1 MNRKA
6 RLEKRLAK
14 LMAKRDALT
23 QRALA
28 SQDAAEV
35 RSINE
40 QLADINDDITDVNE
54 ELAEIAAEEEARAAQ
69 QTAQQQA
76 ATPIDQRQQPPASAQ
91 LVNGSVVGAFATPT
105 PANQQRSNSN
115 PYESME
121 YRQAF
126 KDYVQRG
133 TAIPGKLITDISAYR
148 ESLPADMRAGVPIT
162 TADTAPA
169 IPLTIMR
176 EVINTVRK
184 RYGNLYAK
192 VEKMSVPGGVEFP
205 IGALQASFKWV
216 TESTVSPRQKL
227 DKLGKIMFSYH
238 TGEIRIAQ
246 SFLSQLLTIEAFE
259 SKITE
264 VIAIAY
270 VQAMDNGIVNGSGN
284 GQMLGILNDPR
295 VAATNQVVTMTAAQ
309 INNWTAWRKNFF
321 AKLPLGYRA
330 GEFIFPLSTVESY
343 LETMADANNN
353 PIFRQATGLEVNDG
367 DAMNP
372 NGRFFGRDISLVE
385 PDILT
390 DFDTANSGD
399 VIGIF
404 WQPWEYAIN
413 ENFGFTMRRYFDEET
428 NEWVDKALVVVDGKV
443 LNPNGIW
450 LIKKA

>member
-1 MNRKA
+1 MRKK

-14 LMAKRDALT
+14 LMSKRDALT
-23 QRALA
+23 KRAME
-28 SQDAAEV
+28 SQDVNEV

-40 QLADINDDITDVNE
+40 QLADINDEIEDVNE
-54 ELAEIAAEEEARAAQ
+54 ELKEIEEDDKRS
-69 QTAQQQA
+69 
-76 ATPIDQRQQPPASAQ
+76 QQPPANATS
-91 LVNGSVVGAFATPT
+91 VNGNITASFITP
-105 PANQQRSNSN
+105 PAQTQQRSDEN
-115 PYESME
+115 PLETME
-121 YRQAF
+121 YREAF
-126 KDYVQRG
+126 RAYVQRG
-133 TAIPGKLITDISAYR
+133 EAIPAKLVNDIAAYR
-148 ESLPADMRAGVPIT
+148 NNLPENLRAGVPIT
-162 TADTAPA
+162 TNETGPA
-169 IPLTIMR
+169 IPLTIIR
-176 EVINTVRK
+176 EVINTIRK

-192 VEKMSVPGGVEFP
+192 VTKTSIPGGVEFP
-205 IGALQASFKWV
+205 IGALQASFKWI

-227 DKLGKIMFSYH
+227 DKLGKIQFSYH

-270 VQAMDNGIVNGSGN
+270 VKAMDDGIINGSGN

-295 VAATNQVVTMTAAQ
+295 VLATSQVVTMTAAQ
-309 INNWTAWRKNFF
+309 INNWTAWRKQFF
-321 AKLPLGYRA
+321 AKLPLGYRD
-330 GEFIFPLSTVESY
+330 GEFIFPVSTVDAY
-343 LETMADANNN
+343 LETMADGNNN
-353 PIFRQATGLEVNDG
+353 PIFRQSTGLVVNDG

-385 PDILT
+385 PDIIA
-390 DFDTANSGD
+390 DFDTASAND
-399 VIGIF
+399 VVGVY
-404 WQPWEYAIN
+404 WQPEEYAIN